1 MNHNNGKAKGRSGA
15 PGSMKAGARLLAL
28 ALALGATGAA
38 QAQDFPAKGP
48 IRLIVGFAPGG
59 GTDAIARAV
68 NTRMGEVL
76 KQSVVVE
83 NRSGAGGTLA
93 AEHVAKSA
101 PDGYTVLFT
110 LNNHSINQ
118 ALYPK
123 LPYDTERDMRGVTL
137 VGSLPQAFAAHPSA
151 SANSLKEFLQLGA
164 KNDPKQRIYASGGV
178 GSPGHFAAAY
188 LESLA
193 GVEFTHIP
201 YRGAGPAIGDVI
213 GGQVPYILSTL
224 TGLLPHIKAGKLK
237 AIALTSSERSS
248 LLPNVPTIA
257 ESGFAGYDMDSWIG
271 TFVPR
276 ATPPAVMRVLHEATL
291 EALKAQVVRDR
302 VEAQAGRLT
311 PGSGEKLDAI
321 VAADIKRYSAIVRER
336 NIKAE

>member
-1 MNHNNGKAKGRSGA
+1 MNASNWNFSARSRQSWRFA
-15 PGSMKAGARLLAL
+15 AIATLSLAAAGHCL
-28 ALALGATGAA
+28 
-38 QAQDFPAKGP
+38 AQDFPSKGP
-48 IRLIVGFAPGG
+48 VRLIVGFAPGG
-59 GTDAIARAV
+59 GTDAIARAL

-93 AEHVAKSA
+93 AEHVARSA

-123 LPYDTERDMRGVTL
+123 LSYDTERDFRGVTL
-137 VGSLPQAFAAHPSA
+137 VGSLPQAIAAHPGA
-151 SANSLKEFLQLGA
+151 AANTLQQFLALGP

-193 GVEFTHIP
+193 GVEFTHVP
-201 YRGAGPAIGDVI
+201 YRGAGPAIADVI

-237 AIALTSSERSS
+237 AIALTSAERSA

-257 ESGFAGYDMDSWIG
+257 ESGFPKYDMDSWIG

-276 ATPPAVMRVLHEATL
+276 ATPPAVVRVLHEATL
-291 EALKAQVVRDR
+291 EALKQPAVRER
-302 VEAQAGRLT
+302 VEAQAGRIT
-311 PGSGEKLDAI
+311 PGSGEALDKI
-321 VAADIKRYSAIVRER
+321 VADDIKTYSKIVRER
-336 NIKAE
+336 GIKAE

>member
-1 MNHNNGKAKGRSGA
+1 
-15 PGSMKAGARLLAL
+15 MKTTPMTLAGAKKIGVRLAAL
-28 ALALGATGAA
+28 AAMLGIAAGALA
-38 QAQDFPAKGP
+38 QEFPSKGP

-59 GTDAIARAV
+59 GTDAIARAL

-93 AEHVAKSA
+93 AEYVAKSA

-123 LPYDTERDMRGVTL
+123 LPYDTERDLRGVTL
-137 VGSLPQAFAAHPSA
+137 VGSLPQAIAAHPSA
-151 SANSLKEFLQLGA
+151 AANTLQQFLALGP

-201 YRGAGPAIGDVI
+201 YRGAGPAIADVI

-237 AIALTSSERSS
+237 AIALTSAERST

-257 ESGFAGYDMDSWIG
+257 ESGFPGYDMDSWMG

-291 EALKAQVVRDR
+291 EALKQPAVRER

-311 PGSGEKLDAI
+311 PGSGEALDKI
-321 VAADIKRYSAIVRER
+321 VAEDIKTYSRIVRER
-336 NIKAE
+336 GIKAE

>member
-1 MNHNNGKAKGRSGA
+1 MKTSTTNLTAA
-15 PGSMKAGARLLAL
+15 MKAVLRVAAL
-28 ALALGATGAA
+28 SAMLGTALTGAA
-38 QAQDFPAKGP
+38 QEFPSKGP
-48 IRLIVGFAPGG
+48 IRLIIGFAPGG
-59 GTDAIARAV
+59 GTDVIARAL

-93 AEHVAKSA
+93 AEHAAKSA

-110 LNNHSINQ
+110 FNNLSISQ

-123 LPYDTERDMRGVTL
+123 LAYDTERDLRGVTL

-151 SANSLKEFLQLGA
+151 TANTLRQFLALGP
-164 KNDPKQRIYASGGV
+164 KNDPKQRVYASGGV
-178 GSPGHFAAAY
+178 GSGGHFAAAY

-201 YRGAGPAIGDVI
+201 YRGAGPAIADVI

-237 AIALTSSERSS
+237 AIALTSAERST
-248 LLPNVPTIA
+248 LLPNIPTIA
-257 ESGFAGYDMDSWIG
+257 ESGFPGYDMDSWMG

-276 ATPPAVMRVLHEATL
+276 ATPPAVMKVLHEATL
-291 EALKAQVVRDR
+291 DALKWPAVRER

-311 PGSGEKLDAI
+311 PGTGEALDKI
-321 VAADIKRYSAIVRER
+321 VAEDIRTYSKIVRDR
-336 NIKAE
+336 GIKAE

>member
-1 MNHNNGKAKGRSGA
+1 MNVRH
-15 PGSMKAGARLLAL
+15 PLQAL
-28 ALALGATGAA
+28 AAAVLLCATATAPA
-38 QAQDFPAKGP
+38 QEFPTRGP
-48 IRLIVGFAPGG
+48 VRLIVGFAPGG

-123 LPYDTERDMRGVTL
+123 LNYDTERDMRGVTL

-151 SANSLKEFLQLGA
+151 TANTLQQFLQLGA
-164 KNDPKQRIYASGGV
+164 KNDPKLRVYASGGV

-201 YRGAGPAIGDVI
+201 YRGAGPAIADVI

-276 ATPPAVMRVLHEATL
+276 ATPQAVIKVLHEAML
-291 EALKAQVVRDR
+291 EALKAPVVRER

-311 PGSGEKLDAI
+311 PDSGEKLDAI
-321 VAADIKRYSAIVRER
+321 VAADIKRYTAIVRER
-336 NIKAE
+336 GIKAE

>member
-1 MNHNNGKAKGRSGA
+1 MKTSTTNLTAA
-15 PGSMKAGARLLAL
+15 MKAVLRVAAL
-28 ALALGATGAA
+28 SAMLGTALTGAA
-38 QAQDFPAKGP
+38 QEFPSKGP
-48 IRLIVGFAPGG
+48 IRLIIGFAPGG
-59 GTDAIARAV
+59 GTDVIARAL

-83 NRSGAGGTLA
+83 NRTGAGGTLA

-110 LNNHSINQ
+110 FNNLSISQ

-123 LPYDTERDMRGVTL
+123 LAYDTERDLRGVTL

-151 SANSLKEFLQLGA
+151 TANTLQQFLALGP
-164 KNDPKQRIYASGGV
+164 KNDPKQRVYASGGV
-178 GSPGHFAAAY
+178 GSGGHFAAAY

-201 YRGAGPAIGDVI
+201 YRGAGPAIADVI

-237 AIALTSSERSS
+237 AIALTSAERST
-248 LLPNVPTIA
+248 LLPNIPTIA
-257 ESGFAGYDMDSWIG
+257 ESGFPGYDMDSWMG

-276 ATPPAVMRVLHEATL
+276 ATPPAVMKVLHEATL
-291 EALKAQVVRDR
+291 DALKWPAVRER

-311 PGSGEKLDAI
+311 PGTGEALDKI
-321 VAADIKRYSAIVRER
+321 VAEDIRTYSKIVRDR
-336 NIKAE
+336 GIKAE

>member
-1 MNHNNGKAKGRSGA
+1 MKTSTTNLTAA
-15 PGSMKAGARLLAL
+15 MKAVLRVAAL
-28 ALALGATGAA
+28 SAMLGTALTGAA
-38 QAQDFPAKGP
+38 QEFPSKGP

-59 GTDAIARAV
+59 GTDAIARAL

-93 AEHVAKSA
+93 AEHAAKSA

-123 LPYDTERDMRGVTL
+123 LAYDTERDLRGVTL

-151 SANSLKEFLQLGA
+151 TANTLQQFLALGP
-164 KNDPKQRIYASGGV
+164 KNDPKQRVYASGGV

-201 YRGAGPAIGDVI
+201 YRGAGPAIADVI

-237 AIALTSSERSS
+237 AIALTSAERST
-248 LLPNVPTIA
+248 LLPNIPTIA
-257 ESGFAGYDMDSWIG
+257 ESGFPGYDMDSWMG

-276 ATPPAVMRVLHEATL
+276 ATPPAVMKVLHEATL
-291 EALKAQVVRDR
+291 DALKWPAVRER

-311 PGSGEKLDAI
+311 PGTGEALDKI
-321 VAADIKRYSAIVRER
+321 VAEDIRTYSKIVRDR
-336 NIKAE
+336 GIKAE

>member
-1 MNHNNGKAKGRSGA
+1 
-15 PGSMKAGARLLAL
+15 MKTTGQTAGDVVKTGLRRAVLAAALLIA
-28 ALALGATGAA
+28 ANATA
-38 QAQDFPAKGP
+38 QEYPTKGP

-59 GTDAIARAV
+59 GTDAIARAL

-93 AEHVAKSA
+93 AEHAAKSA

-123 LPYDTERDMRGVTL
+123 LPYDTERDLRGVTL
-137 VGSLPQAFAAHPSA
+137 VGSMPQAIAAHPSA
-151 SANSLKEFLQLGA
+151 AANTLQQFLQLGP
-164 KNDPKQRIYASGGV
+164 KKDPKQRVLANGGV

-188 LESLA
+188 LESLS
-193 GVEFTHIP
+193 GVEFMHVP
-201 YRGAGPAIGDVI
+201 YRGAGPAISDVI

-224 TGLLPHIKAGKLK
+224 TGLLPHIKSGRLK
-237 AIALTSSERSS
+237 AIALTSAERST

-257 ESGFAGYDMDSWIG
+257 ESGFPGYDMDSWMG

-276 ATPPAVMRVLHEATL
+276 ATPAAVMRVLHEATL
-291 EALKAQVVRDR
+291 EALKQPAVKER

-311 PGSGEKLDAI
+311 PGSAEALDAI
-321 VAADIKRYSAIVRER
+321 VAGDIKRYSAIVRDR
-336 NIKAE
+336 GIKAE

>member
-1 MNHNNGKAKGRSGA
+1 MKTKRSTMA
-15 PGSMKAGARLLAL
+15 TV
-28 ALALGATGAA
+28 LGATALSLSLSLGLGLALPAAA
-38 QAQDFPAKGP
+38 QEFPTKGP

-59 GTDAIARAV
+59 GTDAIARALNV
-68 NTRMGEVL
+68 RMGEVL
-76 KQSVVVE
+76 KQTVVVE

-93 AEHVAKSA
+93 AEHVAKSP

-123 LPYDTERDMRGVTL
+123 LPFDTARDLRGVTL
-137 VGSLPQAFAAHPSA
+137 VGSLPQLLAAHPSGQ
-151 SANSLKEFLQLGA
+151 ANTLQQFLQLGA
-164 KNDPKQRIYASGGV
+164 KNDPKQRVYANGGI

-201 YRGAGPAIGDVI
+201 YRGAGPAITEVI

-224 TGLLPHIKAGKLK
+224 TGLLPHVKAGRLK
-237 AIALTSSERSS
+237 AIAVTSAERTP
-248 LLPNVPTIA
+248 LLPSVPTIA
-257 ESGFAGYDMDSWIG
+257 ESGFPGYDMDSWMG

-276 ATPPAVMRVLHEATL
+276 ATPPAVVKVLHEAML
-291 EALKAQVVRDR
+291 EALKLPSVRER
-302 VEAQAGRLT
+302 VESQAGRLT
-311 PGSGEKLDAI
+311 PGSGEALDAI
-321 VAADIKRYSAIVRER
+321 VSEDIKRYSQIVRER
-336 NIKAE
+336 GIKAE

>member
-1 MNHNNGKAKGRSGA
+1 MNKTRQHKIAATHWRPALK
-15 PGSMKAGARLLAL
+15 AL
-28 ALALGATGAA
+28 AVAGLLCATFGA
-38 QAQDFPAKGP
+38 QAQEFPTRGP
-48 IRLIVGFAPGG
+48 VRLIVGFAPGG

-123 LPYDTERDMRGVTL
+123 LNYDTERDMRGVTL
-137 VGSLPQAFAAHPSA
+137 LGSLPQAFAAHPSA
-151 SANSLKEFLQLGA
+151 TANTLQQFLQLGA
-164 KNDPKQRIYASGGV
+164 KNDPKLRVYASGGV

-201 YRGAGPAIGDVI
+201 YRGAGPAIADVI

-276 ATPPAVMRVLHEATL
+276 ATPPAVIKVLHEAML
-291 EALKAQVVRDR
+291 EALKAPVVRER
-302 VEAQAGRLT
+302 VEVQAGRLT
-311 PGSGEKLDAI
+311 PDSGDKLDAI

-336 NIKAE
+336 GIKAE

>member
-1 MNHNNGKAKGRSGA
+1 MKTSTTNLTAA
-15 PGSMKAGARLLAL
+15 MKAVLRVAAL
-28 ALALGATGAA
+28 SAMLGTALTGAA
-38 QAQDFPAKGP
+38 QEFPSKGP

-59 GTDAIARAV
+59 GTDAIARAL

-93 AEHVAKSA
+93 AEHAAKSA

-123 LPYDTERDMRGVTL
+123 LAYDTERDLRGVTL
-137 VGSLPQAFAAHPSA
+137 VGSMPQAFAAHPSA
-151 SANSLKEFLQLGA
+151 TANTLQQFLALGP
-164 KNDPKQRIYASGGV
+164 KNDPKQRVYASGGV

-201 YRGAGPAIGDVI
+201 YRGAGPAIADVI

-237 AIALTSSERSS
+237 AIALTSAERST
-248 LLPNVPTIA
+248 LLPNIPTIA
-257 ESGFAGYDMDSWIG
+257 ESGFPGYDMDSWMG

-276 ATPPAVMRVLHEATL
+276 ATPPAVMKVLHEATL
-291 EALKAQVVRDR
+291 DALKWPAVRER

-311 PGSGEKLDAI
+311 PGTGEALDKI
-321 VAADIKRYSAIVRER
+321 VAEDIRTYSKIVRDR
-336 NIKAE
+336 GIKAE

>member
-1 MNHNNGKAKGRSGA
+1 
-15 PGSMKAGARLLAL
+15 MKAAL
-28 ALALGATGAA
+28 CVAAAAAVLGVATQAM
-38 QAQDFPAKGP
+38 AQDFPSKGP

-59 GTDAIARAV
+59 GTDAIARAL

-76 KQSVVVE
+76 KQSVLVE
-83 NRSGAGGTLA
+83 NRSGAGGTLG

-123 LPYDTERDMRGVTL
+123 LGYDTERDLRAVTL
-137 VGSLPQAFAAHPSA
+137 VGSLPQALAAHPA
-151 SANSLKEFLQLGA
+151 ATANTLQQFLQLGP
-164 KNDPKQRIYASGGV
+164 KGDPKLRVYASGGV

-188 LESLA
+188 LEALA

-201 YRGAGPAIGDVI
+201 YRGAGPAIADVI

-237 AIALTSSERSS
+237 AIALTSAERSP
-248 LLPNVPTIA
+248 LMPNVPTIA
-257 ESGFAGYDMDSWIG
+257 ESGFPGYDMDSWMG

-276 ATPPAVMRVLHEATL
+276 ATPPAVIRVLHEATL
-291 EALKAQVVRDR
+291 EALKQPAVRER

-311 PGSGEKLDAI
+311 PGSGEALDKI
-321 VAADIKRYSAIVRER
+321 VADDIRRYSKIVRDR
-336 NIKAE
+336 GIKAE

>member
-1 MNHNNGKAKGRSGA
+1 MKTSTTNLTAA
-15 PGSMKAGARLLAL
+15 MKAVLRVAAL
-28 ALALGATGAA
+28 SAMLGTALTGAA
-38 QAQDFPAKGP
+38 QEFPSKGP

-59 GTDAIARAV
+59 GTDAIARAL

-93 AEHVAKSA
+93 AEHAAKSA

-123 LPYDTERDMRGVTL
+123 LAYDTERDLRGVTL
-137 VGSLPQAFAAHPSA
+137 VGSMPQAFAAHPSA
-151 SANSLKEFLQLGA
+151 TANTLQQFLALGP
-164 KNDPKQRIYASGGV
+164 KNDPKQRVYASGGV

-201 YRGAGPAIGDVI
+201 YRGAGPAIADVI

-237 AIALTSSERSS
+237 AIALTSAERYT
-248 LLPNVPTIA
+248 LLPNIPTIA
-257 ESGFAGYDMDSWIG
+257 ESGFPGYDMDSWMG

-276 ATPPAVMRVLHEATL
+276 ATPPAVMKVLHEATL
-291 EALKAQVVRDR
+291 DALKWPAVRER

-311 PGSGEKLDAI
+311 PGTGEALDKI
-321 VAADIKRYSAIVRER
+321 VAQDIRTYSKIVRDR
-336 NIKAE
+336 GIKAE

>member
-1 MNHNNGKAKGRSGA
+1 MKTSTTNLTAA
-15 PGSMKAGARLLAL
+15 MKAVLRVAAL
-28 ALALGATGAA
+28 SAMLGTALTGAA
-38 QAQDFPAKGP
+38 QEFPSKGP
-48 IRLIVGFAPGG
+48 IRLILGFAPGG
-59 GTDAIARAV
+59 GTDVIARAL

-110 LNNHSINQ
+110 FNNLSISQ

-123 LPYDTERDMRGVTL
+123 LAYDTERDLRGVTL

-151 SANSLKEFLQLGA
+151 TANTLQQFLALGP
-164 KNDPKQRIYASGGV
+164 KNDPKQRVYASGGV
-178 GSPGHFAAAY
+178 GSGGHFAAAY

-201 YRGAGPAIGDVI
+201 YRGAGPAIADVI

-237 AIALTSSERSS
+237 AIALTSAERST
-248 LLPNVPTIA
+248 LLPNIPTIA
-257 ESGFAGYDMDSWIG
+257 ESGFPGYDMDSWMG

-276 ATPPAVMRVLHEATL
+276 ATPPAVMKVLHEATL
-291 EALKAQVVRDR
+291 DALKWPAVRER

-311 PGSGEKLDAI
+311 PGTGEALDKI
-321 VAADIKRYSAIVRER
+321 VAEDIRTYSKIVRDR
-336 NIKAE
+336 GIKAE

>member
-1 MNHNNGKAKGRSGA
+1 MNRTNRAGFEAKKVGLMLA
-15 PGSMKAGARLLAL
+15 TTVAALLT
-28 ALALGATGAA
+28 ATFAV
-38 QAQDFPAKGP
+38 AQDYPSKGP

-59 GTDAIARAV
+59 GTDVIARAL

-123 LPYDTERDMRGVTL
+123 LPYDTERDLRAVTM
-137 VGSLPQAFAAHPSA
+137 VGSLPQAFAAHPGA
-151 SANSLKEFLQLGA
+151 TANTLQQFLQLGP
-164 KNDPKQRIYASGGV
+164 KNDPKLRVYANGGV

-193 GVEFTHIP
+193 DVPFTHIP
-201 YRGAGPAIGDVI
+201 YRGAGPAISDVL

-224 TGLLPHIKAGKLK
+224 TGLLPHIKSGRLK
-237 AIALTSSERSS
+237 AIALTSSERSP

-257 ESGFAGYDMDSWIG
+257 ESGFPGYDMDSWMG

-276 ATPPAVMRVLHEATL
+276 ATPPAVIKVLHEAML
-291 EALKAQVVRDR
+291 EALKQPAVRER

-311 PGSGEKLDAI
+311 PGSGESLDTI
-321 VAADIKRYSAIVRER
+321 VAEDIKRYSAIVRER
-336 NIKAE
+336 GIKAE